1 MRFAIKVLAIISLLT
16 CGGTQGVTQASNDG
30 PLQIEINEGIIQLFP
45 IAAPQFIAES
55 ASASKWAKD
64 ITDLILSN
72 LDRTGLF
79 EIVPENSHIGKI
91 TNFDSPIQFS
101 DWKAIN
107 VDVLLTGS
115 VSLSSDG
122 NLVVKFRLH
131 DVFAQSSL
139 GQGVQYRGQVNNW
152 RRLAHTISD
161 EVYSRITGEGK
172 YFDTRIAFI
181 SEFGPKTDRAKRLT
195 IMDYDGANVRYLTDG
210 DDLVLA
216 PRFSPDGDELI
227 YTSYQTGKPSV
238 YRLNLRNGQ
247 SNRVLQTPDMTFS
260 PRFSPDG
267 KRVIF
272 SRTTK
277 GNTDIFE
284 TNLTTKESRRVTR
297 NRAIDTAPSYSPDG
311 TKITF
316 ESDRSGSPQ
325 IYTMS
330 LNDGKISRI
339 SFRNGNYG
347 TPVWSPRGDFIA
359 FTKQLGSIFHVGVM
373 LADGTEER
381 LLSRSFLDEGPTW
394 APNGR
399 VLLFFR
405 EEPGES
411 GGPSL
416 YSVDVTGR
424 NLKKLKTPNFASDPS
439 WSPLR

>member
-1 MRFAIKVLAIISLLT
+1 MRLAIKVLSIIGIT
-16 CGGTQGVTQASNDG
+16 GFFGVQGITQSDNG
-30 PLQIEINEGIIQLFP
+30 PLKIEINEGIIQLFP

-55 ASASKWAKD
+55 SQAQKWSED
-64 ITDLILSN
+64 ITNLILAN
-72 LDRTGLF
+72 LERTGLF
-79 EIVPENSHIGKI
+79 RTVPEESHIGKI

-115 VSLSSDG
+115 VTLGTDG

-131 DVFAQSSL
+131 DVFAQSNL

-152 RRLAHTISD
+152 RRLAHKISD
-161 EVYSRITGEGK
+161 EVYSRITGEGR

-181 SEFGPKTDRAKRLT
+181 SEFGAKTERTKRLT

-210 DDLVLA
+210 SNLVLA
-216 PRFSPDGDELI
+216 PRFSPNGDELI

-238 YRLNLRNGQ
+238 YRLNLRNGRN
-247 SNRVLQTPDMTFS
+247 NRVLQTPDMTFS

-267 KRVIF
+267 KKVIL
-272 SRTTK
+272 SRTTR

-284 TNLTTKESRRVTR
+284 TNLATNESRRLTR

-311 TKITF
+311 KSIAF
-316 ESDRSGSPQ
+316 ESDRSGKPQ
-325 IYTMS
+325 IYTMN
-330 LNDGKISRI
+330 LREGNLTRI
-339 SFRNGNYG
+339 SFGEGNYG

-359 FTKQLGSIFHVGVM
+359 FTKQVGSVFHVGVM
-373 LADGTEER
+373 LTDGSEER

-405 EEPGES
+405 EEPGER
-411 GGPSL
+411 GGPAL

-424 NLKKLKTPNFASDPS
+424 NLKKLNTPNFASDPS

>member
-1 MRFAIKVLAIISLLT
+1 MSLAIRVLAII
-16 CGGTQGVTQASNDG
+16 GFFGFWGVQGISQSNNDG

-55 ASASKWAKD
+55 SEAKRWSEE
-64 ITDLILSN
+64 ITDLILAN
-72 LDRTGLF
+72 LERTGLF
-79 EIVPENSHIGKI
+79 KIVPEDSHIGKI

-115 VSLSSDG
+115 VSTASDG
-122 NLVVKFRLH
+122 DLVVKFRLH
-131 DVFAQSSL
+131 DVFAQSNL
-139 GQGVQYRGQVNNW
+139 GQGVQYKGRVNNW
-152 RRLAHTISD
+152 RRLAHKISD
-161 EVYSRITGEGK
+161 EIYSRITGEGG

-181 SEFGPKTDRAKRLT
+181 SELGSKTERTKRLT

-210 DDLVLA
+210 SNLVLA

-238 YRLNLRNGQ
+238 YRLNLRNGRN
-247 SNRVLQTPDMTFS
+247 NRVLDTLDMTFS

-272 SRTTK
+272 SRTTR

-284 TNLTTKESRRVTR
+284 TNLATNESRRITR

-311 TKITF
+311 RRIAF
-316 ESDRSGSPQ
+316 ESDRSGTPQ
-325 IYTMS
+325 IYTMN
-330 LNDGKISRI
+330 LGDGKVSRI
-339 SFRNGNYG
+339 SFREGNYG

-359 FTKQLGSIFHVGVM
+359 FTKQVGSVFHVGVM
-373 LADGTEER
+373 LANGSEER

-405 EEPGES
+405 EEPGER

-424 NLKKLKTPNFASDPS
+424 NLTKLDTPNFASDPS

>member
-1 MRFAIKVLAIISLLT
+1 MRLAIKVLSIIGFTGFL
-16 CGGTQGVTQASNDG
+16 GVQGIAQSDDG

-45 IAAPQFIAES
+45 VAAPQFIAES
-55 ASASKWAKD
+55 SEAEKWSKE

-79 EIVPENSHIGKI
+79 RIVPEDSHIGKI

-115 VSLSSDG
+115 VTLGTDG

-131 DVFAQSSL
+131 DIFAQSTL

-152 RRLAHTISD
+152 RRLAHKISD
-161 EVYSRITGEGK
+161 EVYSRITGEGR
-172 YFDTRIAFI
+172 YFDTMIAFI
-181 SEFGPKTDRAKRLT
+181 SEFGAKTERTKRLT

-210 DDLVLA
+210 TNLVLA
-216 PRFSPDGDELI
+216 PRFSPNGDELI

-238 YRLNLRNGQ
+238 YRLNLRNGN
-247 SNRVLQTPDMTFS
+247 SNRVLDTPDMTFS

-272 SRTTK
+272 SRTTR

-284 TNLTTKESRRVTR
+284 TNLTSNESQRLTR

-311 TKITF
+311 KSIAF

-325 IYTMS
+325 IYTMN
-330 LNDGKISRI
+330 LNDRNISRI
-339 SFRNGNYG
+339 SFRDGNYG

-359 FTKQLGSIFHVGVM
+359 FTKQVGSVFHVGVM
-373 LADGTEER
+373 LTDGSEER

-405 EEPGES
+405 EEPGER
-411 GGPSL
+411 GGPAL

-424 NLKKLKTPNFASDPS
+424 NLKKLDTPNFASDPS